1 MITKRT
7 VFVLGAGASAHYGF
21 PTGGDLLLAAQE
33 LTERQLE
40 EHIPSSMQ
48 SGIST
53 LYDTLA
59 HTGESSIDAM
69 LETRGDIQVPGK
81 ALIARLLLQ
90 SEWNVKP
97 KYGPKS
103 NWYRTLFGAMNAPTL
118 SEVLSQPVTFVTFN
132 YDRSLEHFLAEA
144 LRVKFTPDQTIDPA
158 GLRRMF
164 IHVHGQLGC
173 LPQIGGDSPV
183 VSYGGSAV
191 AITEQHV
198 LIASKA
204 IRIISDPH
212 PNDPQFA
219 AAREA
224 LKAAERI
231 NILGF
236 GFAARNVVKARPQK
250 LHDSRGRGV
259 RLYTWL
265 FRQSAL
271 VVHSSRRKKGRPGRC
286 CGR

>member
-90 SEWNVKP
+90 AEWNVKP
-97 KYGPKS
+97 KYGPKY
-103 NWYRTLFGAMNAPTL
+103 NWYRTLFAAVNAPTL

-164 IHVHGQLGC
+164 IMSTDSLAAYRRLAVIAPSFRTAEASWPSQSRMSLSRAKPLGLSATRTPTTRSLRQL
-173 LPQIGGDSPV
+173 
-183 VSYGGSAV
+183 
-191 AITEQHV
+191 
-198 LIASKA
+198 
-204 IRIISDPH
+204 
-212 PNDPQFA
+212 
-219 AAREA
+219 
-224 LKAAERI
+224 
-231 NILGF
+231 
-236 GFAARNVVKARPQK
+236 VKP
-250 LHDSRGRGV
+250 
-259 RLYTWL
+259 
-265 FRQSAL
+265 
-271 VVHSSRRKKGRPGRC
+271 
-286 CGR
+286 